1 MVHTCIY
8 FKNITENQENY
19 KNWFSEAEFP
29 FCIPYNL
36 PYLLVWC
43 HCNCKHTPRLIP
55 TNQADSHCSLA
66 IIIYSSNHS
75 RPSGFLISEM

>member
-29 FCIPYNL
+29 FSIPYNL
-36 PYLLVWC
+36 PYLNTR
-43 HCNCKHTPRLIP
+43 HF
-55 TNQADSHCSLA
+55 S
-66 IIIYSSNHS
+66 IITQPHRIQSDK
-75 RPSGFLISEM
+75 

>member
-29 FCIPYNL
+29 FSIPYNL
-36 PYLLVWC
+36 PYLIHMANTL
-43 HCNCKHTPRLIP
+43 
-55 TNQADSHCSLA
+55 
-66 IIIYSSNHS
+66 YSS
-75 RPSGFLISEM
+75 ISEEVAHASRNVTNLLPFSTLEGSTM